1 MTRTFTVGDREVDP
15 TDADAVR
22 SLSSDEFRDLMAQAI
37 AADQENTQDAT
48 ERPTFPSANP
58 APGTAI
64 LLPTSSPRL
73 P

>member
-22 SLSSDEFRDLMAQAI
+22 ALSSDEFRDLMAQAI
-37 AADQENTQDAT
+37 AADREDQDAT
-48 ERPTFPSANP
+48 ERPTFPSNDP